1 MARQEAKTAEELTA
15 AIRSLVDKT
24 LDSEVREQVMARG
37 RDVASALSTAGEAAA
52 ERAGEAW
59 RDSEPARRDAAEAAV
74 RAGRDTVSW
83 GRRRWARQLRPALRD
98 AWTRRA
104 AAMAAA
110 GIAVPTSR
118 QVMDQA
124 RARLGIKRREEH
136 RWRSFFVGLV
146 IGAIAGAIAALLTAP
161 RAGREMRD
169 ELAAR
174 AREAATTAREAATTA
189 REAAGS
195 ATDWVP
201 LFQRSPDEAL
211 DAPIAES
218 QGELPA
224 SDPESLVD
232 VTVPVED
239 IGNEAAPPESVPSV
253 EDEVE

>member
-1 MARQEAKTAEELTA
+1 MQ
-15 AIRSLVDKT
+15 
-24 LDSEVREQVMARG
+24 
-37 RDVASALSTAGEAAA
+37 
-52 ERAGEAW
+52 
-59 RDSEPARRDAAEAAV
+59 
-74 RAGRDTVSW
+74 
-83 GRRRWARQLRPALRD
+83 
-98 AWTRRA
+98 
-104 AAMAAA
+104 
-110 GIAVPTSR
+110 
-118 QVMDQA
+118 
-124 RARLGIKRREEH
+124 RREEH
-136 RWRSFFVGLV
+136 RWRSFLLGLV

-174 AREAATTAREAATTA
+174 ARVAATTAREAATTA

-218 QGELPA
+218 QGELSA
-224 SDPESLVD
+224 SDPEPLVD

-239 IGNEAAPPESVPSV
+239 IGHEAAAPESVPSV

>member
-1 MARQEAKTAEELTA
+1 VSRHAATQLKRPSAQV
-15 AIRSLVDKT
+15 AIRFPG
-24 LDSEVREQVMARG
+24 A
-37 RDVASALSTAGEAAA
+37 
-52 ERAGEAW
+52 
-59 RDSEPARRDAAEAAV
+59 DA
-74 RAGRDTVSW
+74 AGRDSSDRRYEMP
-83 GRRRWARQLRPALRD
+83 GRGGLRPC
-98 AWTRRA
+98 
-104 AAMAAA
+104 
-110 GIAVPTSR
+110 R

-124 RARLGIKRREEH
+124 RARLGIQRKEER

-201 LFQRSPDEAL
+201 LFQRSPDETL
-211 DAPIAES
+211 DASIAET
-218 QGELPA
+218 GRELPA
-224 SDPESLVD
+224 NDSESLVD

-239 IGNEAAPPESVPSV
+239 IGHEGAPPESAPSV